1 MVRVTTEALL
11 AEMLGMPDPTTGAGQ
26 GVHELFQW
34 LRDLSFVQVR
44 RGGLFPHDLV
54 REALAA
60 DLRWRNPD
68 WYRELHHR
76 ARTFYTSHMAQA
88 ASQAQQRH
96 LVDLVY
102 LHRDNPVVRPFF
114 EWQTSGSALTDTLQD
129 SDTPTLLAMV
139 TGHEGE
145 DSCHKA
151 AYWFRRQP
159 EGVSVFRDAEGEP
172 AGFMA
177 LVALHQLSAEDR
189 SMDPAAGASWDYL
202 QSHAPLRPGEKA
214 TLFRFWMAG
223 DTYQEVSAL
232 QSLSFINAVRH
243 YLTTPGLAYTFF
255 PCAHPEFWAP
265 VFAYAELLRI
275 PQADFDVGGRHYG
288 MYGHDWRVMPPAA
301 WLALMGEREVAAE
314 PKTAPPPRTS
324 EPLLVLSQS
333 DFVEAVREALR
344 HFAQPDLLHQ
354 SPLLRSRLVIERA
367 GAQAGVTE
375 RLAVLQGLLKET
387 AESLQAAPRE
397 VKAYRA
403 LYHTYFQP
411 APTQEQ
417 AAELLDLPFSTYR
430 RHLQTAITRISETLW
445 QQEIGRLTN
454 GHSLEIV

>member
-1 MVRVTTEALL
+1 
-11 AEMLGMPDPTTGAGQ
+11 
-26 GVHELFQW
+26 
-34 LRDLSFVQVR
+34 
-44 RGGLFPHDLV
+44 
-54 REALAA
+54 
-60 DLRWRNPD
+60 
-68 WYRELHHR
+68 
-76 ARTFYTSHMAQA
+76 
-88 ASQAQQRH
+88 
-96 LVDLVY
+96 
-102 LHRDNPVVRPFF
+102 
-114 EWQTSGSALTDTLQD
+114 
-129 SDTPTLLAMV
+129 
-139 TGHEGE
+139 
-145 DSCHKA
+145 
-151 AYWFRRQP
+151 
-159 EGVSVFRDAEGEP
+159 
-172 AGFMA
+172 
-177 LVALHQLSAEDR
+177 
-189 SMDPAAGASWDYL
+189 
-202 QSHAPLRPGEKA
+202 
-214 TLFRFWMAG
+214 MAG

-430 RHLQTAITRISETLW
+430 RHLQTAIMRISETLW
-445 QQEIGRLTN
+445 QQEIGRVTN
-454 GHSLEIV
+454 GHSLGV